1 MNTNTQPIHIC
12 KLQKEDLLKLKAL
25 ICLFQDVF
33 EMEEKERSPVE
44 RLQSLLNSSDFV
56 AFAAFSGEELVGGA
70 TAYVLPKYYSES
82 SELFLYDLA
91 VKKSFQRQG
100 IGKELMEHMITYGK
114 KIGAPELFVAA
125 HSEYKHAVKF
135 YSDAGGKAEE
145 VFHFT
150 F

>member
-1 MNTNTQPIHIC
+1 MNTRAKPILID
-12 KLQKEDLLKLKAL
+12 KLHKEDLVKLKDMIL
-25 ICLFQDVF
+25 LFQEVF
-33 EMEEKERSPVE
+33 EMKEKEMSSDE
-44 RLQSLLNSSDFV
+44 RLQSLLNNSHFV
-56 AFAAFSGEELVGGA
+56 AFVAFSGEELVGGA

-100 IGKELMEHMITYGK
+100 IGKELMENMRTYGK
-114 KIGAPELFVAA
+114 QIGAPELFVAA
-125 HSEYKHAVKF
+125 HAEDQHALKF
-135 YSDAGGKAEE
+135 YTDVGGRAEE